1 MTEEKE
7 TIQALTNLKNAI
19 QVLSRVHG
27 GNLLQLGAPLLTSL
41 GTVLRDLA
49 SQHEMSLG
57 DAETTTSTTL
67 SIKTALISIASSDTN
82 GAEASAM
89 RSLKVALNAYGK
101 EDSTIPVKFAAKV
114 LATAASK

>member
-1 MTEEKE
+1 M
-7 TIQALTNLKNAI
+7 IQALTNLKNAI

-57 DAETTTSTTL
+57 DAETSTSTKL
-67 SIKTALISIASSDTN
+67 SIKTALISIASSDTT

-89 RSLKVALNAYGK
+89 RSLKVALDAYGK
-101 EDSTIPVKFAAKV
+101 EDNTIPVKFAAKV
-114 LATAASK
+114 LATAAAKA